1 MRTLNLAVVLLAT
14 FLVAGCDNL
23 ARWTYNMALD
33 AEKARAGLEDHHV
46 TTGDGLEWHYLRSK
60 GAADKPAVLLVHGFG
75 ADSSNWVRFANA
87 LEGEFRFIIP
97 DLPGH
102 GDSTATT
109 DMRYDIALQAERLHR
124 LMAELGVPRFHVAGN
139 SMGGA
144 IAIRMAEQQPDRL
157 LSMGLVDAAGLGIVT
172 KAFDELLQNGG
183 SNPLIPREA
192 EDFFTTLDWAMEEPP
207 YMPDFFIRVM
217 GEKKAANAPVADKVW
232 HDISEPGDLDY
243 SEEMLSSIRVPTLI
257 VWGDR
262 DKLLPVESAH
272 RFDDLLPNS
281 RKMILSGIGHV
292 PMAEAPDKTA
302 VFFRTFW
309 MEANVAQRRQ
319 QQTPGNDTS
328 VPAKAG

>member
-1 MRTLNLAVVLLAT
+1 MRALNLILLLGTVVL
-14 FLVAGCDNL
+14 AGCDGL
-23 ARWTYNMALD
+23 ARWSYEMALD
-33 AEKARAGLEDHHV
+33 AEKARAGLEDDRV
-46 TTGDGLEWHYLRSK
+46 TTGDGLEWHYLRSQA
-60 GAADKPAVLLVHGFG
+60 AADKPAVLLVHGFG

-102 GDSTATT
+102 GDTTATT
-109 DMRYDIALQAERLHR
+109 DMNYNIALQAERLHR
-124 LMAELGVPRFHVAGN
+124 LMSELGIPRYHVAGN

-144 IAIRMAEQQPDRL
+144 IAIRMAEQQPVRL
-157 LSMGLVDAAGLGIVT
+157 LSMGLIDAAGTGMVT
-172 KAFDELLQNGG
+172 DAFNQLLESGE
-183 SNPLIPREA
+183 SNPLIPRDA

-232 HDISEPGDLDY
+232 QDINEPGDLDY
-243 SEEMLSSIRVPTLI
+243 SEDMLSGIQVPTLI
-257 VWGDR
+257 VWGDQ
-262 DKLLPVESAH
+262 DKLLPVESAD
-272 RFDDLLPNS
+272 RFHEALPNS

-309 MEANVAQRRQ
+309 AEASQADR
-319 QQTPGNDTS
+319 
-328 VPAKAG
+328 KAALVTD